1 MSRPLRASLKH
12 LTSASVEYVFKMGI
26 ELNVPAVVDL
36 MIRAWYV
43 AVFISDQFSLALSRF
58 DHVLEALNFV
68 SKTSLLKKSPSLRT
82 PLIKSDT
89 IVLRQQAV
97 LGYADFLLPLSLMI
111 EASMCDRGNGFVVVL
126 ANFFFLGPG
135 EGKSSLLFFPRASLS
150 RAPGLRPLVFDER
163 LN

>member
-12 LTSASVEYVFKMGI
+12 PTFASIECVFKMGI

-43 AVFISDQFSLALSRF
+43 VVFISDQFSLALSRF

-68 SKTSLLKKSPSLRT
+68 SKMSLLKKSPSLRT

-89 IVLRQQAV
+89 IVPRQKAV
-97 LGYADFLLPLSLMI
+97 LGYADFLFPLSLII
-111 EASMCDRGNGFVVVL
+111 EASICDRENGFIVVL
-126 ANFFFLGPG
+126 AN
-135 EGKSSLLFFPRASLS
+135 LFF
-150 RAPGLRPLVFDER
+150 
-163 LN
+163 